1 MLTKLSV
8 TDDELAALLA
18 PVGELRSATPL
29 TGGMFASAYRLEL
42 ADGRVVV
49 AKIVSA
55 DTDRLLQYE
64 RGILATEA
72 AIYRAA
78 AGHVPVPTVLHEDF
92 SRTLVAGDAVVV
104 TFLPGSPWQSLTLS
118 EEQTATAK
126 ANLGG
131 AMAAMHRIT
140 GAQFGYPAPESGL
153 AAETWRE
160 AFSLMVE
167 AVLAD
172 AARWN
177 VTQPVDR
184 VRAALEQHGHLLE
197 AITRPALIHNDL
209 WEGNIFLDPS
219 SLDIVGIIDT
229 ERALWGDPLL
239 DIAGSDQFGI
249 GEVNPDLLAGNTTA
263 GGVFASEIA
272 SPSGATRLALYR
284 MYYALLLSTEGTIRG
299 YDPEGM
305 AWFQTTSEANLESL
319 LVSLGQ

>member
-8 TDDELAALLA
+8 TEDELTALVA
-18 PVGELRSATPL
+18 PVGELRSAVPL
-29 TGGMFASAYRLEL
+29 TGGMFASAYRIEL
-42 ADGRVVV
+42 ADGRQVV

-55 DTDRLLQYE
+55 DTARLLQYE

-72 AIYRAA
+72 AIYRVA

-92 SRTLVAGDAVVV
+92 SRTIVAGDAVVV
-104 TFLPGSPWQSLTLS
+104 TFLSGTPWQTITLS
-118 EEQTATAK
+118 EEQTATVRT
-126 ANLGG
+126 NLGK

-140 GAQFGYPAPESGL
+140 GEKFGYPAPESEL
-153 AAETWRE
+153 AAATWRE
-160 AFSLMVE
+160 AFTLMVE
-167 AVLAD
+167 AVLGD

-177 VTQPVDR
+177 VSQPVDR
-184 VRAALEQHGHLLE
+184 VRAALAQHGHLLD
-197 AITRPALIHNDL
+197 AVNRPALIHNDL
-209 WEGNIFLDPS
+209 WEGNIFVNPE
-219 SLDIVGIIDT
+219 SLVIVGIIDT

-249 GEVNPDLLAGNTTA
+249 GEVNPDLLAGNFAA
-263 GGVFASEIA
+263 GGVLATELSTAE
-272 SPSGATRLALYR
+272 GATRLALYR

-305 AWFQTTSEANLESL
+305 AWFQTTSEANLESV